1 MTIQSKSVA
10 PPPQGKIADTPEW
23 RQWFQSVSDNST
35 SAYAIPSYPTAKAP
49 TWSANAIGGVYFDT
63 TLNKLRI
70 AGAAGW
76 ETVTSV

>member
-1 MTIQSKSVA
+1 MTIQSKSVS
-10 PPPQGKIADTPEW
+10 PPPSTPVADTPEW
-23 RQWFQSVSDNST
+23 RHWFQTISDNSN

-49 TWSANAIGGVYFDT
+49 TWSAGSGGVYFDT

-70 AGAAGW
+70 AGVSGW